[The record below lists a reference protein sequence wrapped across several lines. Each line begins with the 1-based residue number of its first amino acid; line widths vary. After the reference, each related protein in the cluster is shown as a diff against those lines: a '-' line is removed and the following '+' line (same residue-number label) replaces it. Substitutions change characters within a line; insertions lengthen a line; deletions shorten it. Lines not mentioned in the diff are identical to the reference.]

1 MKSLAT
7 WPLLLIFAL
16 LTITTAAQAGT
27 PLPSPEQTIR
37 QIYQPYSDRSAPVFF
52 GGLIVSARMNQAIK
66 LDEQLALPGDVGS
79 LDYDPICNCQ
89 DFDNLV
95 LEKIA
100 ITPKDAVHAD
110 ATVRFRPFKANSDSV
125 TQTLNLI
132 VEDNHWVIDDIHNGQ
147 NSLYQ
152 LLNGD
157 NQQKL
162 ATLSALQK
170 ELPQDYV
177 RALFEH
183 LSDNTWPWTWVLAPD
198 YRQGIEGYKQAVS
211 RMGANRSH
219 DELFLY
225 SNPLC
230 NCIET
235 QFVSLDELRLID
247 STPNSARVHV
257 QLTLGEDAKEA
268 SLSQEIKLQRIDGD
282 WMVADIIR
290 LPSGS
295 LLAQMRA
302 TTAKMEEGKE

>member
-7 WPLLLIFAL
+7 WPLLLIFTL
-16 LTITTAAQAGT
+16 LTATAQAGT
-27 PLPSPEQTIR
+27 PPLSPEQTIR
-37 QIYQPYSDRSAPVFF
+37 QIYQPYSDRSTPVMF
-52 GGLIVSARMNQAIK
+52 GGTQVSARMNQAIK

-79 LDYDPICNCQ
+79 LDYDPVCNCQ

-95 LEKIA
+95 LEKITL
-100 ITPKDAVHAD
+100 TPKDAEHVD
-110 ATVRFRPFKANSDSV
+110 ATVRFRPFKANSDSI

-162 ATLSALQK
+162 ATLAALQR

-198 YRQGIEGYKQAVS
+198 YRQAIEDYKLAVS
-211 RMGANRSH
+211 QMGADRSH

-225 SNPLC
+225 ANPLC

-235 QFVSLDELRLID
+235 QFVSLDELRLIA
-247 STPNSARVHV
+247 STPNSARIHV
-257 QLTLGEDAKEA
+257 QLTLGEDAKDA
-268 SLSQEIKLQRIDGD
+268 SLAQEIKLQRVDGD

-295 LLAQMRA
+295 LLAQIRA
-302 TTAKMEEGKE
+302 TTAKMEKGNK

>member
-7 WPLLLIFAL
+7 WPLLLIFTL
-16 LTITTAAQAGT
+16 LTATAQAGT
-27 PLPSPEQTIR
+27 PPLSPEQTIR
-37 QIYQPYSDRSAPVFF
+37 QIYQPYSDRSTPVMF
-52 GGLIVSARMNQAIK
+52 GGTQVSARMNQAIK

-79 LDYDPICNCQ
+79 LDYDPVCNCQ

-95 LEKIA
+95 LEKITL
-100 ITPKDAVHAD
+100 TPKDAERVD
-110 ATVRFRPFKANSDSV
+110 ATVRFRPFKANSDSI

-162 ATLSALQK
+162 ATLAALQR

-198 YRQGIEGYKQAVS
+198 YRQAIEDYKLAVS
-211 RMGANRSH
+211 QMGADRSH

-225 SNPLC
+225 ANPLC

-235 QFVSLDELRLID
+235 QFVSLDELRLIA
-247 STPNSARVHV
+247 STPNSARIHV
-257 QLTLGEDAKEA
+257 QLTLGEDAKDA
-268 SLSQEIKLQRIDGD
+268 SLAQEIKLQRVDGD

-295 LLAQMRA
+295 LLAQIRA
-302 TTAKMEEGKE
+302 TTAKMEKGNK

>member
-16 LTITTAAQAGT
+16 LTTTAAQAGT
-27 PLPSPEQTIR
+27 PPLSPEQTIR
-37 QIYQPYSDRSAPVFF
+37 QIYQPYSDRSTPVMF
-52 GGLIVSARMNQAIK
+52 GGTQVSARMNQAIK

-95 LEKIA
+95 LEKITL
-100 ITPKDAVHAD
+100 TPKDAEHVD
-110 ATVRFRPFKANSDSV
+110 ATVRFRPFKANSDSI

-132 VEDNHWVIDDIHNGQ
+132 VEDNHWVIDDILNGR

-152 LLNGD
+152 MLNGD

-162 ATLSALQK
+162 ATLAALQR

-198 YRQGIEGYKQAVS
+198 YRQAIEGYKQAVS
-211 RMGANRSH
+211 QMGADRSH
-219 DELFLY
+219 DGLFLY
-225 SNPLC
+225 ANPLC
-230 NCIET
+230 NCTET
-235 QFVSLDELRLID
+235 QFVSLDELRLIA
-247 STPNSARVHV
+247 STPNSARIHV

-268 SLSQEIKLQRIDGD
+268 SLAQEIKLQRVDGD

-290 LPSGS
+290 LPIGS

-302 TTAKMEEGKE
+302 TTAKMEKENK

>member
-7 WPLLLIFAL
+7 WLLLLIFAL
-16 LTITTAAQAGT
+16 LTATAAQAGT
-27 PLPSPEQTIR
+27 PPLSPEQTIR
-37 QIYQPYSDRSAPVFF
+37 QIYQPYSDRSTPVMF
-52 GGLIVSARMNQAIK
+52 GGTQVSARMNQAIK

-95 LEKIA
+95 LEKITL
-100 ITPKDAVHAD
+100 TPKDAEHVD
-110 ATVRFRPFKANSDSV
+110 ATVRFRPFKANSDSI

-132 VEDNHWVIDDIHNGQ
+132 VEDNHWVIDDILNGR

-152 LLNGD
+152 MLNGD

-162 ATLSALQK
+162 ATLAALQR

-198 YRQGIEGYKQAVS
+198 YRQAIEGYKQAVS
-211 RMGANRSH
+211 QMGADRSH
-219 DELFLY
+219 DGLFLY
-225 SNPLC
+225 ANPLC
-230 NCIET
+230 NCTET
-235 QFVSLDELRLID
+235 QFVSLDELRLIA
-247 STPNSARVHV
+247 STPNSARIHV

-268 SLSQEIKLQRIDGD
+268 SLAQEIKLQRVDGD

-302 TTAKMEEGKE
+302 TTATMEKGNK

>member
-16 LTITTAAQAGT
+16 LTATAAQAGT
-27 PLPSPEQTIR
+27 PPLSPEQTIR
-37 QIYQPYSDRSAPVFF
+37 QIYQPYSDRSTPVMF
-52 GGLIVSARMNQAIK
+52 GGTQVSARMNQAIK

-95 LEKIA
+95 LEKITL
-100 ITPKDAVHAD
+100 TPKDAEHVD
-110 ATVRFRPFKANSDSV
+110 ATVRFRPFKANSDSI

-132 VEDNHWVIDDIHNGQ
+132 VEDNHWVIDDILNGR

-152 LLNGD
+152 MLNGD

-162 ATLSALQK
+162 ATLTALQR

-198 YRQGIEGYKQAVS
+198 YRQAIEGYKQAVS
-211 RMGANRSH
+211 QMGADRSH

-225 SNPLC
+225 ANPLC

-235 QFVSLDELRLID
+235 QFVSLDELRLIA
-247 STPNSARVHV
+247 STPNSARIHV

-268 SLSQEIKLQRIDGD
+268 SLAQEIKLQRVDGD

-302 TTAKMEEGKE
+302 TTATMEKGNK

>member
-7 WPLLLIFAL
+7 WPLLLIFTL
-16 LTITTAAQAGT
+16 LTATAQAGT
-27 PLPSPEQTIR
+27 PPLSPEQTIR
-37 QIYQPYSDRSAPVFF
+37 QIYQPYSDRSTPVIF
-52 GGLIVSARMNQAIK
+52 GGTQVSARMNQAIK

-79 LDYDPICNCQ
+79 LDYDPVCNCQ

-95 LEKIA
+95 LEKI
-100 ITPKDAVHAD
+100 TLTLKDAEHVD
-110 ATVRFRPFKANSDSV
+110 ATVRFRPFKANSDSI

-162 ATLSALQK
+162 ATLAALQR

-198 YRQGIEGYKQAVS
+198 YRQAIEDYKLAVS
-211 RMGANRSH
+211 QMGADRSH

-225 SNPLC
+225 ANPLC

-235 QFVSLDELRLID
+235 QFVSLDELRLIA
-247 STPNSARVHV
+247 STPNSARIHV
-257 QLTLGEDAKEA
+257 QLTLGEDAKDA
-268 SLSQEIKLQRIDGD
+268 SLAQEIKLQRVDGD

-295 LLAQMRA
+295 LLAQIRA
-302 TTAKMEEGKE
+302 TTAKMEKGNK